1 MGVVKLISFTVY
13 NWIERMIGFLL
24 ITIPFIL
31 DFLTEAAVRNFYIA
45 MGITIIVI
53 SLLTDYQSEVE
64 NRETEFT

>member
-1 MGVVKLISFTVY
+1 
-13 NWIERMIGFLL
+13 MIGFLL